1 MSRQLSTL
9 FRSTRPGND
18 SWLRVSY
25 FPLTKYCWYMLPAV
39 FWIAGTLL
47 CHVLEAAEPIRL
59 HPDNPHYFLFRGKP
73 TVLVTS
79 AEHYG
84 AVLNLD
90 FDYVRYLEALQS
102 NGMNLTRL
110 WPGGPYL
117 EIPGSFNIANN
128 TLAPKPNRFS
138 CIWQRSTTPGY
149 AGGGSKF
156 DLTRWDDSHLAR
168 LKDFVAQA
176 GKRGIVVELS
186 LFCPYYND
194 KLWDFSPLKS
204 TNNVNNVGDL
214 PRTQALTLQNGGLLA
229 IQEGMVRKIVAE
241 LKDFDNLYY
250 EICNEPYFGGVT
262 IEWQHHIA
270 DVIREAE
277 SSFKDKH
284 LIAQNIANGSTKV
297 EKPHS
302 AVSIFNFH
310 YSRPPQSVALN
321 YGLNKVIGLNE
332 TGFDGPSDAAYRIQ
346 GWDFILA
353 GGALYNNLD
362 YSFTVDRPDGTFQPD
377 PKTPGGGTPAL
388 RRQLQIL
395 KDFVHSFDF
404 VKMTPDASVIQ
415 GGVPAGAV
423 ARALV
428 DRGNAYAV
436 YLHHGTPGFGHTDQP
451 TRSRPEYRVAQGS
464 QETKLDLDLPSGS
477 YKAEWV
483 DTRTGEVGKTEA
495 IKSSGG
501 RQTLVSPAY
510 NEDIAVRVQRVQ
522 H

>member
-1 MSRQLSTL
+1 MPTPLASPLPLATVGDDSSRPTGS
-9 FRSTRPGND
+9 P
-18 SWLRVSY
+18 LRGHRWGV
-25 FPLTKYCWYMLPAV
+25 LLAA
-39 FWIAGTLL
+39 FWIAGTVL
-47 CHVLEAAEPIRL
+47 CQILGAAEPIRL

-90 FDYVRYLEALQS
+90 FDYVRYLEALKS
-102 NGMNLTRL
+102 DALNLTRL

-149 AGGGSKF
+149 AGGGNKF
-156 DLTRWDDSHLAR
+156 DLTRWDDAHLAR
-168 LKDFVAQA
+168 LKDFIVQA

-186 LFCPYYND
+186 LFCPYYSD

-204 TNNVNNVGDL
+204 VNNVNDVGDL
-214 PRTQALTLQNGGLLA
+214 PRTQALTLKNGGLLA
-229 IQEGMVRKIVAE
+229 IQEAMVRKIVAE

-262 IEWQHHIA
+262 LEWQHRIA

-277 SSFKDKH
+277 SDFKTKH

-297 EKPHS
+297 ENPHP
-302 AVSIFNFH
+302 AVSVFNYH
-310 YSRPPQSVALN
+310 YSRPPDSVALN

-377 PKTPGGGTPAL
+377 PKTPGGGSPDL
-388 RRQLQIL
+388 RRQLRVL
-395 KDFVHSFDF
+395 LEFMRSFDF
-404 VKMTPDASVIQ
+404 VKMAPDNSVIE
-415 GGVPAGAV
+415 GGVPTGAV

-428 DRGNAYAV
+428 ERGKAYAI
-436 YLHHGTPGFGHTDQP
+436 YIHHGAPGYGHGSGPTP
-451 TRSRPEYRVAQGS
+451 SRPPYRVAEGS
-464 QETKLDLDLPSGS
+464 QQARLEVNLPPGA
-477 YKAEWV
+477 YKAEWI
-483 DTRTGEVGKTEA
+483 DTRSGKVEKTERVTS
-495 IKSSGG
+495 SSGH
-501 RQTLVSPAY
+501 QTIISPAY
-510 NEDIAVRVQRVQ
+510 SEDIALRIKKM
-522 H
+522 

>member
-1 MSRQLSTL
+1 MQIEARE
-9 FRSTRPGND
+9 RSAALHKD
-18 SWLRVSY
+18 ASQ
-25 FPLTKYCWYMLPAV
+25 PAV
-39 FWIAGTLL
+39 YFGRQNLSRAVSWIAATVVCSALG
-47 CHVLEAAEPIRL
+47 AAEPIRL
-59 HPDNPHYFLFRGKP
+59 HPDNPHYFWFRGKP

-79 AEHYG
+79 GEHYG

-90 FDYVRYLEALQS
+90 FDYVHYLEALKS
-102 NGMNLTRL
+102 NALNLTRV

-128 TLAPKPNRFS
+128 TLAPKPDRFS
-138 CIWQRSTTPGY
+138 CIWQRSATPGY
-149 AGGGSKF
+149 FGGGNKF
-156 DLTRWDDSHLAR
+156 DLTRWDEAHLSR

-214 PRTQALTLQNGGLLA
+214 PRTEALTLKNGGLLKVQEA
-229 IQEGMVRKIVAE
+229 IVWKLVVE

-262 IEWQHHIA
+262 LEWQHHIA
-270 DVIREAE
+270 DVIRDAE
-277 SSFKDKH
+277 SPFRDKH

-297 EKPHS
+297 ENPYP

-310 YSRPPQSVALN
+310 YSRPPESVALN
-321 YGLNKVIGLNE
+321 YGLNRVIGLNE

-346 GWDFILA
+346 GWDFLLA

-377 PKTPGGGTPAL
+377 PKTPGGGSPAL
-388 RRQLQIL
+388 RKQLQIL
-395 KDFVHSFDF
+395 KDFVQSFDF
-404 VKMTPDASVIQ
+404 VKMKPDVSVIQ
-415 GGVPAGAV
+415 GGVPPGAV
-423 ARALV
+423 VRALV
-428 DRGNAYAV
+428 ERGKAYAV
-436 YLHHGTPGFGHTDQP
+436 YLHHGVPGFGHTDQP
-451 TRSRPEYRVAQGS
+451 TRSRPPYNVAEGS
-464 QETKLDLDLPSGS
+464 QQAKLELELPSGS
-477 YKAEWV
+477 YKVEWIG
-483 DTRTGEVGKTEA
+483 TRTGKVQASEQ

-501 RQTLVSPAY
+501 HHTLVSPEY
-510 NEDIAVRVQRVQ
+510 TEDIALRVLRVEGQ
-522 H
+522 